1 MKIVFRIF
9 DNDASRAQ
17 RTESML
23 YENMKANHIDG
34 NVSQV
39 FCIQE
44 FGRQGVTSLPAL
56 ELNGIMLSQE
66 VPLTEVMLAD
76 TCARLASALKKMG
89 ISS

>member
-17 RTESML
+17 RTELML
-23 YENMKANHIDG
+23 YENMKANQIDG

-39 FCIQE
+39 ACIQE
-44 FGRQGVTSLPAL
+44 FGRQGIVYLPAL
-56 ELNGIMLSQE
+56 ELNGIMLSQGE
-66 VPLTEVMLAD
+66 LLTGSMLAD
-76 TCARLASALKKMG
+76 ICARLAYAIKKMG